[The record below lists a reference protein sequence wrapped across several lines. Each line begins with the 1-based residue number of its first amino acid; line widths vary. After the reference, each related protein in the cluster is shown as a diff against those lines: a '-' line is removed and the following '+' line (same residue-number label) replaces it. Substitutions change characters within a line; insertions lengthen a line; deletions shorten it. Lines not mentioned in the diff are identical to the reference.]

1 MKILT
6 KEWMKYNRQ
15 VILAG
20 QVKKLEGIKTS
31 IMFDLYNKLYKGKQD
46 EFIELERT
54 NPAYDENDAGIKRDF
69 DEEYAKRL
77 FEARTKNNEELIRTL
92 PENVLSHIQN
102 VKLLGLKY
110 CLPKEIPLLQAFYQ
124 DGLKEVEELANK
136 ARKITDDSAKNLPQ
150 QIDFDLF
157 TEEIVY
163 KIKTE
168 KDDLIIEFEGYLIR
182 AKNITILE
190 KEQEC
195 VEEFIIDDPYC
206 GMTVLHAIELYYNED
221 ENDFEL
227 HLLLDNIDNLDISTF
242 WYLTVKC
249 NNIYV
254 EII

>member
-20 QVKKLEGIKTS
+20 QVKKVEGIKTPLA
-31 IMFDLYNKLYKGKQD
+31 FDVYNKLYKEKQD
-46 EFIELERT
+46 EFIELEKA
-54 NPAYDENDAGIKRDF
+54 NPVYDENETGVKRDF
-69 DEEYAKRL
+69 DEEYAKKL
-77 FEARTKNNEELIRTL
+77 FEARTKNNEELIRTM
-92 PENVLSHIQN
+92 PKYVLSHMQN

-110 CLPKEIPLLQAFYQ
+110 CLPQEAPFLQSFYEQGIKEI
-124 DGLKEVEELANK
+124 EELSDK

-163 KIKTE
+163 AIKTD
-168 KDDLIIEFEGYLIR
+168 KNDLIIEFDGYLIR

-190 KEQEC
+190 KEQEDA
-195 VEEFIIDDPYC
+195 ENFTFDNPYC

-221 ENDFEL
+221 DNDFEL
-227 HLLLDNIDNLDISTF
+227 HLLLDNIDKFDISNF
-242 WYLTVKC
+242 WYMTVKC
-249 NNIYV
+249 KDIYV
-254 EII
+254 EIV

>member
-1 MKILT
+1 M
-6 KEWMKYNRQ
+6 
-15 VILAG
+15 
-20 QVKKLEGIKTS
+20 S
-31 IMFDLYNKLYKGKQD
+31 
-46 EFIELERT
+46 
-54 NPAYDENDAGIKRDF
+54 
-69 DEEYAKRL
+69 
-77 FEARTKNNEELIRTL
+77 
-92 PENVLSHIQN
+92 
-102 VKLLGLKY
+102 
-110 CLPKEIPLLQAFYQ
+110 KEIPLLQAFYQ

-168 KDDLIIEFEGYLIR
+168 KDDLIIEFDGYIIR